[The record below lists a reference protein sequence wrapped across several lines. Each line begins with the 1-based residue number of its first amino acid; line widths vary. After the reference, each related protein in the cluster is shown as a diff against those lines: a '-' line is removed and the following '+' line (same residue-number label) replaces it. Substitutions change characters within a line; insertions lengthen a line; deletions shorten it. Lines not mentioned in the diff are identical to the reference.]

1 MAALVEGN
9 RWLRLG
15 HFETLGL
22 IIARPGVKPSVVMK
36 TLSGTFRFV
45 VLGVIVTV
53 VVVSCCDF
61 PFIPAIL
68 SYCVEIGGKQ
78 KGPTYGP
85 TYVEWKNKD
94 AFDEALAQVRHNN
107 GKICICVLLNSGG
120 KPYRHPL
127 NNDCPDYDCP
137 SENIRTV
144 KVTKSKAADNIAAA
158 ESAVNDPHVTYRV
171 QSPYPGDISK
181 VLNALKK

>member
-1 MAALVEGN
+1 
-9 RWLRLG
+9 
-15 HFETLGL
+15 
-22 IIARPGVKPSVVMK
+22 MK
-36 TLSGTFRFV
+36 TLSGRLRFIV
-45 VLGVIVTV
+45 FGVIVTV

-61 PFIPAIL
+61 PFIPAIA
-68 SYCVEIGGKQ
+68 SYCVEIGSKP
-78 KGPTYGP
+78 KGP

-127 NNDCPDYDCP
+127 NNDCPNYDCP
-137 SENIRTV
+137 RPENIRTV
-144 KVTKSKAADNIAAA
+144 KITKSKAADNIAAA
-158 ESAVNDPHVTYRV
+158 ESAVNDPHVTYRI